1 MDIYIPLIVAG
12 LGIVSSIVSYFFGK
26 KTAIDK
32 ARIDRGFTLAEEI
45 AVIFQEVNEL
55 EKTLC
60 TVYDMNFGDRSFE
73 EAWDTLERLRGT
85 YNQQFN
91 QIRELS
97 ETREQLNEKLKPA
110 RVYLRKSV
118 IDDIQKYIDLS
129 LFRYNTD
136 GGIMTDTFE
145 REFFRN
151 LVSDEKRR
159 ERSSLEKRIKTKLS
173 KLIR

>member
-12 LGIVSSIVSYFFGK
+12 LGIVSSIASYFFGK
-26 KTAIDK
+26 KAAIDK
-32 ARIDRGFTLAEEI
+32 ARIERGSTLAEEI
-45 AVIFQEVNEL
+45 AVNFQEVNEL
-55 EKTLC
+55 ENTLC

-97 ETREQLNEKLKPA
+97 EAREQLNVKLKPA

-118 IDDIQKYIDLS
+118 IDDIQKYIDIS
-129 LFRYNTD
+129 LFRYDTD

-145 REFFRN
+145 REFLRN
-151 LVSDEKRR
+151 LVSDEN
-159 ERSSLEKRIKTKLS
+159 RSGRSRLGQRIITKLS

>member
-1 MDIYIPLIVAG
+1 
-12 LGIVSSIVSYFFGK
+12 
-26 KTAIDK
+26 
-32 ARIDRGFTLAEEI
+32 
-45 AVIFQEVNEL
+45 
-55 EKTLC
+55 
-60 TVYDMNFGDRSFE
+60 
-73 EAWDTLERLRGT
+73 
-85 YNQQFN
+85 
-91 QIRELS
+91 
-97 ETREQLNEKLKPA
+97 
-110 RVYLRKSV
+110 V